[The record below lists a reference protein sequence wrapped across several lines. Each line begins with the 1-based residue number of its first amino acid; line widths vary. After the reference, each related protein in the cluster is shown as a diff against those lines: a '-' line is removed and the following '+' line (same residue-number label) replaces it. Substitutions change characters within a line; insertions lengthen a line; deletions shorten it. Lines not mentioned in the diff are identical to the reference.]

1 MNRITKLFKEK
12 KSGILSVYFTAGYP
26 ALDDTCRTL
35 AALQAKGIDMVEIGI
50 PFSDPMA
57 DGPVIQQASN
67 QALRNGMSLRHLFE
81 QLKDMRR
88 TIRFPVILMGYLNP
102 VMQYGFEPF
111 CRSCIETGVD
121 GVIIP
126 DLPFADYLAD
136 YKEIAERHD
145 LKIIM
150 LISPETSEKRIRL
163 IDEHTSGFI
172 YMVSS
177 AATTGAQ
184 SRFSADVQDY
194 FQRVNNMNLKNPRLI
209 GFGISNQ
216 ETFQMALENASGA
229 IVGSK
234 FVQLLGENA
243 NPEDAV
249 TALLNVVGAE
259 QLT

>member
-1 MNRITKLFKEK
+1 MNRITKLFKKK

-26 ALDDTCRTL
+26 ALNDTVKILT
-35 AALQAKGIDMVEIGI
+35 ALQAKEIDMVEIGI

-57 DGPVIQQASN
+57 DGPMIQQAN
-67 QALRNGMSLRHLFE
+67 TQALRNGMSLHLLFE

-102 VMQYGFEPF
+102 VMQFGFEAF
-111 CRSCIETGVD
+111 CRSCIETGID

-136 YKEIAERHD
+136 YKDIADQYEI
-145 LKIIM
+145 KIIM
-150 LISPETSEKRIRL
+150 LISPETSEERIHQ
-163 IDEHTSGFI
+163 IDDHTSGFI

-184 SRFSADVQDY
+184 SRFSDEVQDY
-194 FQRVNNMNLKNPRLI
+194 FQHVNNMNLKNPRLI
-209 GFGISNQ
+209 GFGISNR

-229 IVGSK
+229 IIGSK
-234 FVQLLGENA
+234 FVELLEKSA
-243 NPEDAV
+243 SPVDAV
-249 TALLNVVGAE
+249 TDLLNVVGIV
-259 QLT
+259 